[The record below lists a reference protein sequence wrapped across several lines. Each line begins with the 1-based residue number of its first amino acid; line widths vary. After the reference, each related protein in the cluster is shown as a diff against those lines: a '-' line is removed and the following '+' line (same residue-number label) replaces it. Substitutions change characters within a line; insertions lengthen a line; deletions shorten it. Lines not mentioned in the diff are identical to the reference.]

1 MGERLARRHY
11 DDETV
16 MKRPTPRQLFPA
28 LLLVA
33 IVVVFLNAWWAFR
46 SVDRLAANGSLVAH
60 SWQVVHQVEQVLS
73 SAVDAETGERGYLIS
88 GRDSYLEPYT
98 IAQNELPGELDHLQS
113 LVSDNPNQTER
124 LKDLRGSLERRM
136 AVLERAIAMRRQ
148 RGPDLSAALLIGGPG
163 RIEMAHVRAICDAME
178 AEEDR
183 LLAMRTVDTQNSKR
197 RAQIAVV
204 VASTLDFLLILFA
217 FSQFARERE
226 LRVLA
231 EETGQELR
239 IAQHETESRAEE
251 VRQLN
256 ATLEDRVRVRTAEL
270 ERINRELEAFSYS
283 VSHDLRAPLRTIDG
297 FSLALEEDYAATID
311 DAGRDYIGRVRGG
324 VQRMGQLIDALLQLS
339 RITRAEIIREDF
351 SMSGLAQSIASDLK
365 EPNRGRD
372 LIFDIEPGLTV
383 NADPRLIRI
392 ALENLLGNAIKF
404 TSKVPHARIA
414 FGWDPEENAWYV
426 RDNGAGFD
434 MVYADK
440 LFTAF
445 NRLHGDKDFKG
456 SGIGLA
462 TVARVVH
469 RHHGRIWAEGDVNQG
484 ATFWFTLG

>member
-1 MGERLARRHY
+1 MRERWAGRQY

-16 MKRPTPRQLFPA
+16 MKRPTQRQVFPA
-28 LLLVA
+28 LLLVTS
-33 IVVVFLNAWWAFR
+33 IVVFLNARWAFR
-46 SVDRLAANGSLVAH
+46 SVDRLAINGSLVAH
-60 SWQVVHQVEQVLS
+60 SWQVVHQVESILA

-88 GRDSYLEPYT
+88 GKDNYLEPFT
-98 IAQNELPGELDHLQS
+98 IAQRELPGELDHLQS
-113 LVSDNPNQTER
+113 LTSDNPNQIER
-124 LKDLRGSLERRM
+124 VNDLRNSLQQRM
-136 AVLERAIAMRRQ
+136 AILEKAVEMRRHG
-148 RGPDLSAALLIGGPG
+148 GPDVSAALLMGGPG
-163 RIEMAHVRAICDAME
+163 RVEMAHVRALCDAME

-183 LLAMRTVDTQNSKR
+183 LLAIRTADTRNSTR

-204 VASTLDFLLILFA
+204 FASTLDFLLILFA
-217 FSQFARERE
+217 FSQFARERQ

-231 EETGQELR
+231 EETGEQLR
-239 IAQHETESRAEE
+239 ITQQETEFRAEE

-351 SMSGLAQSIASDLK
+351 SMSDLAESIASDLK
-365 EPNRGRD
+365 EMNLERD
-372 LIFDIEPGLTV
+372 LVFDIEPGLTA
-383 NADPRLIRI
+383 NADPRLMRV
-392 ALENLLGNAIKF
+392 ALENLLGNAVKF
-404 TSKVPHARIA
+404 TSKLPHARVA

-434 MVYADK
+434 MTYAGK
-440 LFTAF
+440 LFSAF

-469 RHHGRIWAEGDVNQG
+469 RHHGHIWAKSAVDQG
-484 ATFWFTLG
+484 ATFWFTLE